1 VSETK
6 LIVGC
11 GYLGRRVARQWIHA
25 GHTVVGVVRHAE
37 HAEQLRQLGIRP
49 MLADVTR
56 PATLADLPPA
66 ETILYCVGLDP
77 QSDSSR
83 RALYVDGLRNVL
95 QTAQES
101 TRRIIYTS
109 STGVYGQTDSGWVD
123 EDSPC
128 GPTRDAGR
136 VFLEAEQLLADHVVG
151 PRSIILRL
159 AGLYGPGRLPRKAD
173 VRAGKPIVAPQRG
186 YLNLIHVDDAASVV
200 LAVETRATPPRTYC
214 AADGHPVERRAYF
227 GGLAKR
233 LGAVPPRFVEPPGE
247 APAAIRAA
255 ADKRVS
261 NGRMMAELGVALQ
274 YPSIDDFWKNAPDE
288 DFH

>member
-1 VSETK
+1 
-6 LIVGC
+6 
-11 GYLGRRVARQWIHA
+11 
-25 GHTVVGVVRHAE
+25 
-37 HAEQLRQLGIRP
+37 

-56 PATLADLPPA
+56 PATLADLPSA

-77 QSDSSR
+77 QSNRSR

-95 QTAQES
+95 RTVGES
-101 TRRIIYTS
+101 TRRIICTS
-109 STGVYGQTDSGWVD
+109 STGVYGQTDGGWVD

-128 GPTRDAGR
+128 GPTREAGR
-136 VFLEAEQLLADHVVG
+136 VFLEAEQLLSGHALG
-151 PRSIILRL
+151 PRAIILRL
-159 AGLYGPGRLPRKAD
+159 AGLYGPGRVPRKAD

-214 AADGHPVERRAYF
+214 VADGHPVERRAYF

-233 LGAVPPRFVEPPGE
+233 LGAMRPQFVEPLSE

-261 NGRMMAELGVALQ
+261 NTRMMAELGVILQ

-288 DFH
+288 DFD